1 MGVKQQKSGQG
12 KIKNEKLQI
21 EFEQLLDNPDNQIK
35 RIDQL
40 ESQSKTI
47 SKPLGKRIAEGYE
60 QLRNLRTTSYF
71 ANEDQAVQGGIA

>member
-40 ESQSKTI
+40 ESQSPTI
-47 SKPLGKRIAEGYE
+47 SQPLGKRIAEGYE

-71 ANEDQAVQGGIA
+71 ANEDQAVQGG